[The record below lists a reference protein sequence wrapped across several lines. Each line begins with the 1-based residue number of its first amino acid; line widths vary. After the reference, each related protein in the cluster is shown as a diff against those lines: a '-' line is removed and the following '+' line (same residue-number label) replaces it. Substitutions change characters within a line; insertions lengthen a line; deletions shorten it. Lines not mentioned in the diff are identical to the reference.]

1 MWQRAVDMTLLGSIR
16 LIVAALPYLR
26 RSERASILIVMSS
39 SVRAPIDGLT
49 TSNVLRPALNGLV
62 KSLSAELAPAIR
74 VNGIAPG
81 RIDTDRVKELDERRA
96 ASAGIDASEVRARSE
111 AAIPLGRYGRP
122 EELGRVAAF
131 LLAPAASYV
140 SGQVVS
146 VDGALVRALP

>member
-1 MWQRAVDMTLLGSIR
+1 
-16 LIVAALPYLR
+16 
-26 RSERASILIVMSS
+26 
-39 SVRAPIDGLT
+39 
-49 TSNVLRPALNGLV
+49 VLRPGLNGLV

-81 RIDTDRVKELDERRA
+81 RIDTDRVRELDERRA
-96 ASAGIDASEVRARSE
+96 ASAGIDAGEVRTRSE
-111 AAIPLGRYGRP
+111 ATIPLGRYGRP

-131 LLAPAASYV
+131 LLSPAASYV